1 MSSLFVQ
8 VTVPP
13 TGTVIVCGPKTKLS
27 IFTAFAAEAWP
38 FAATLRAPANISNI
52 AIITGIAKP
61 AIHIFFRVIVFL
73 PFEI

>member
-1 MSSLFVQ
+1 LHSVSVNRIDHDLFHNWVRFL
-8 VTVPP
+8 P
-13 TGTVIVCGPKTKLS
+13 TPQLPFS
-27 IFTAFAAEAWP
+27 AAK
-38 FAATLRAPANISNI
+38 ANGRPGNI